1 MRWEDSRVEV
11 VYEPARKT
19 PVLRQVEVAVIGGGV
34 AGLGA
39 AVAAARMGREV
50 VLVERY
56 GHLGGLATGGL
67 VLLWDDMDDG
77 TGPTV
82 GGIAAEMLS
91 RLAAEGVAV
100 LPRAEDLHCADED
113 AWWTWGPWG
122 FGDWQA
128 GGPPPWPIMHAA
140 SVDPEACKRLAAA
153 MAREAGVALWL
164 HRWVV
169 GAVAEAGTVTGVL
182 LESKAG
188 RGALLAELTIDAT
201 GDGDVF
207 AAAGA
212 AYTPGWM
219 MLTLVH
225 RLGGV
230 DVERALS
237 FEREKPETHRVL
249 NRRAMSV
256 LGSTYERWW
265 LRSPQPGV
273 VWCNCPTFP
282 PDDGLDPAVLTRVE
296 VEGRERIAEALGF
309 LRAHL
314 PGFENAYLL
323 DTASQVGVR
332 QTRLLEG
339 ELVVSRADV
348 EAGRHFPDSVGRSR
362 GLHIPYRALV
372 PREID
377 GLLVAGRCY
386 SATPEAQAVSR
397 EVAPCMVMGQAAG
410 TAAALAVGAGVA
422 PRNVNIAALQAAL
435 CAQGALL

>member
-1 MRWEDSRVEV
+1 M
-11 VYEPARKT
+11 
-19 PVLRQVEVAVIGGGV
+19 

-77 TGPTV
+77 AGPTV
-82 GGIAAEMLS
+82 GGIAAEMLACLEADS
-91 RLAAEGVAV
+91 AAV
-100 LPRAEDLHCADED
+100 LPRAEDLHRADDD
-113 AWWTWGPWG
+113 AWRAWGPWG

-140 SVDPEACKRLAAA
+140 SVDPEACKRLAAT

-164 HRWVV
+164 HRWAV
-169 GAVAEAGTVTGVL
+169 GALTDGGTVSGVL

-188 RGALLAELTIDAT
+188 RGALLADVTIDAT
-201 GDGDVF
+201 GDGDVL

-212 AYTPGWM
+212 AYTRGRM

-230 DVERALS
+230 DVERVLS
-237 FEREKPETHRVL
+237 FERDDPEMHRVL
-249 NRRAMSV
+249 NRQAMDV

-265 LRSPQPGV
+265 LLSPRPGV
-273 VWCNCPTFP
+273 IWCNCPTFP
-282 PDDGLDPAVLTRVE
+282 PDDGLNPDVLTRVE
-296 VEGRERIAEALGF
+296 IEGRERIAEALGF
-309 LRAHL
+309 LRAHV
-314 PGFENAYLL
+314 PGFEHAFLV

-332 QTRLLEG
+332 QTRLLCG
-339 ELVVSRADV
+339 ELTVSRADV
-348 EAGRHFPDSVGRSR
+348 EQGRNFTDSVGRSR
-362 GLHIPYRALV
+362 RLHIPYRALV
-372 PREID
+372 PREMD

-386 SATPEAQAVSR
+386 SATPEAQMVSR
-397 EVAPCMVMGQAAG
+397 EVAPCLVMGQAAG
-410 TAAALAVGAGVA
+410 AAAALAVTAGIP
-422 PRNVNIAALQAAL
+422 PRRVDIVELQAAL
-435 CAQGALL
+435 RAQGAIL